1 VNRWTILSDLPSAQ
15 AGLRGYPMSFHGFER
30 RKPTKPDFPLRAT
43 IDCRNVIA
51 GGYVENLTLN
61 GLYVRL
67 KNHDLTVSNEHVS
80 LDLFLAAS
88 NGPSV
93 FRAEARIV
101 QVDQRGVTLQFRPMA
116 LSHHNRLKAIIAF
129 VSPDQDSSLI

>member
-1 VNRWTILSDLPSAQ
+1 VVKGEFL
-15 AGLRGYPMSFHGFER
+15 MSFRGFER
-30 RKPTKPDFPLRAT
+30 RRLTKPDAPLKA
-43 IDCRNVIA
+43 VIECESCAA
-51 GGYVENLTLN
+51 GGFVENLTLD

-67 KNHDLTVSNEHVS
+67 KNHDFTVSKERVR

-93 FRAEARIV
+93 FKAEARIV
-101 QVDQRGVTLQFRPMA
+101 QVDETGVALQFRPMA

-129 VSPDQDSSLI
+129 VTPEQGPEPSP